1 MEANDSNTYQCIPPP
16 KDGTLI
22 CGDESSCRNGDQGHS
37 ERPGAGR
44 DKIVYDSM
52 FESFSFFRHNAISIK
67 ESQPSGKAI
76 KKPEGLTFDRE
87 KR

>member
-22 CGDESSCRNGDQGHS
+22 CGDERSCRNGDQGHG
-37 ERPGAGR
+37 ERPGTGS
-44 DKIVYDSM
+44 DEIIFKSM
-52 FESFSFFRHNAISIK
+52 FEFFSFSLHNAMSIK
-67 ESQPSGKAI
+67 ESQPSGKTV
-76 KKPEGLTFDRE
+76 KTLEGLTFYWE